1 MKEIYKPGRF
11 RDLQVLNLSK
21 LQLGDISKK
30 VGRLWEIRMNKAG
43 NPTKE
48 YFLLICMCACVCF
61 LTFKIRLGLL

>member
-43 NPTKE
+43 SPTKE
-48 YFLLICMCACVCF
+48 YFLMICMCACVCVF
-61 LTFKIRLGLL
+61 SYI